1 MNKAAFSFGAL
12 ISIFVALSPLAVWQA
27 FLGDPL
33 YDSLFGP
40 SFGSLPVLKAGR
52 VMPVS
57 SASADVL
64 KSISGSATARVG
76 GGKIS
81 SSKWLWTLSAD
92 AARLAGEKTMR
103 TDNRDL
109 QKILGVS
116 GRYFSYDDL
125 AKNYAKVEEAASS
138 DGNPPLASAA
148 AEALEKGLAY
158 AVAANAFSVKAPGEK
173 SAVSGVENWR
183 KAVDEAAAELKAAR
197 GEKRE
202 PDPAKLSRASAMLEY
217 LRGVA
222 EFEVAYPDAAVNSIA
237 SGSGYST
244 PTKEMLDLKASE
256 LSKRLLKIYARACD
270 AIAAGD
276 SDSAKSALSEADEIF
291 SKSGGLQRLR
301 LKVENFANACRR
313 FSGGSSSIFSRS
325 PLSGFRKYFPR
336 AGLRCGLSGRCLWRL
351 RRSCRFWESPLE
363 CTYKCARP

>member
-1 MNKAAFSFGAL
+1 MNKAAFSFGVL
-12 ISIFVALSPLAVWQA
+12 FSVFVALSPFAVWQA

-76 GGKIS
+76 GGRIS

-138 DGNPPLASAA
+138 DGNRPLASAA

-158 AVAANAFSVKAPGEK
+158 TVAANAFSVKAPGEK
-173 SAVSGVENWR
+173 SAVSGIENWR
-183 KAVDEAAAELKAAR
+183 KAVEEAAAELKAAR
-197 GEKRE
+197 AEKRD
-202 PDPAKLSRASAMLEY
+202 PDSAKLSRASAVLEY

-222 EFEVAYPDAAVNSIA
+222 EFEGAYPDAAVNSIA
-237 SGSGYST
+237 AGSGYST
-244 PTKEMLDLKASE
+244 PSKTMLDLKASE
-256 LSKRLLKIYARACD
+256 LSRRLLNVYARAGD

-276 SDSAKSALSEADEIF
+276 IDSAKNALSEADEIF
-291 SKSGGLQRLR
+291 SKAGGLQRLR
-301 LKVENFANACRR
+301 LKVENFANALSPFFGGVHSLLFCARR
-313 FSGGSSSIFSRS
+313 FRAFSNIFLARGCVADIRDGIHGVCGVFAGSGHS
-325 PLSGFRKYFPR
+325 P
-336 AGLRCGLSGRCLWRL
+336 
-351 RRSCRFWESPLE
+351 
-363 CTYKCARP
+363 

>member
-92 AARLAGEKTMR
+92 AARLSGEKTMR

-148 AEALEKGLAY
+148 AEAPSYTEALA
-158 AVAANAFSVKAPGEK
+158 ASRP
-173 SAVSGVENWR
+173 VSSQIMVW
-183 KAVDEAAAELKAAR
+183 
-197 GEKRE
+197 
-202 PDPAKLSRASAMLEY
+202 
-217 LRGVA
+217 
-222 EFEVAYPDAAVNSIA
+222 NSKMDW
-237 SGSGYST
+237 ST
-244 PTKEMLDLKASE
+244 PWL
-256 LSKRLLKIYARACD
+256 I
-270 AIAAGD
+270 
-276 SDSAKSALSEADEIF
+276 SA
-291 SKSGGLQRLR
+291 
-301 LKVENFANACRR
+301 
-313 FSGGSSSIFSRS
+313 
-325 PLSGFRKYFPR
+325 
-336 AGLRCGLSGRCLWRL
+336 
-351 RRSCRFWESPLE
+351 
-363 CTYKCARP
+363 